1 MKKSLKLRILDSLI
15 SFWGKILSFLQNKR
29 VDAHVAAGDKML
41 AKMERNTLF
50 QLPANYQPRT
60 PALVY
65 THSIWS
71 DLQKGLAREHEQL
84 EEISESVT
92 DMYHE

>member
-15 SFWGKILSFLQNKR
+15 GFWEKTLAFLQDKKIN
-29 VDAHVAAGDKML
+29 AHVAAGSDKL
-41 AKMERNTLF
+41 NQIQRNTDF
-50 QLPANYQPRT
+50 QLTANYKPRT
-60 PALVY
+60 PALVF

-71 DLQKGLAREHEQL
+71 ELQKGMAQEHMQL
-84 EEISESVT
+84 EEINENVT